1 MFSVF
6 FKVSISPSFLK
17 ETDLRLTSNL
27 RLTAFFLSKLWGC
40 HSLFCRALS
49 ISVEKSAMRLMIVSF
64 RQWYLFWSFFNIS
77 VCLWHSTKR
86 KLGFKF
92 YYDVLRCSFLYVF
105 PGVND
110 APWICSLMPFVS
122 FRKLLGIISSNSFY
136 VPLSLS
142 SLSGK

>member
-27 RLTAFFLSKLWGC
+27 RLTPFFLPRLWRC
-40 HSLFCRALS
+40 HSLFCWAFS

-77 VCLWHSTKR
+77 VCLWHSAKR

-92 YYDVLRCSFLYVF
+92 YYDVLWCGFLCVF
-105 PGVND
+105 PGVSG
-110 APWICSLMPFVS
+110 APWVCSLMPFIS
-122 FRKLLGIISSNSFY
+122 FRKFLGIISSNSFY

-142 SLSGK
+142 GK